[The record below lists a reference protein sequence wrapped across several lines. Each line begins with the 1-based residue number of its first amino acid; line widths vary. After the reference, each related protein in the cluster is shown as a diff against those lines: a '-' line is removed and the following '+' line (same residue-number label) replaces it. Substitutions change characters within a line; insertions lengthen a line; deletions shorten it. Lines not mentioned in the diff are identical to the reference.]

1 MALDLSRFAKAFF
14 EEAQE
19 HLYSLES
26 LLIAVNIHAP
36 DDETLNAIFRAV
48 HSVKGGAAAFGF
60 TSLIGFTHEFESIL
74 DRVRKRQL
82 TLSKRLVDLCL
93 SASDIMR
100 RHLAVLEQNQAPDLD
115 ELAAMQTA
123 LLDTANSAPQIPTQS
138 KTQTS
143 SGAESMAALSTTS
156 SASKISSDGP
166 ADTLEISNTEPAFHV
181 AMRLPIADYPH
192 EAAIEE
198 LLADIHGLGRCVS
211 HESESVD
218 QSQLELRFVLVADI
232 DADELRE
239 SLEFLAPAD
248 SIFIQPT
255 MVAALVSD
263 SASLSGPLENAS
275 DESAYEFFAP
285 LDESDEATSS
295 EISPNSSLGGPFQPV
310 AGGSINADSPASE
323 QIVSDIALASLV
335 DASSIRVNVAKVD
348 QLINLVGE
356 LVIAEAMLTEAASVL
371 DETDKTHLSYALS
384 QLQRNTRELQE
395 SVLAIR
401 MLPISFVFSR
411 LPRLTRDL
419 ADRLG
424 KEVFLEIHGED
435 TELDKSVIEK
445 IADPLTHLVRNALDH
460 GIESPE
466 ERMRNGKPRAGCLS
480 VRAGHQGGGILLS
493 VADDGAGLNRDR
505 IVAKANEL
513 GLQVTD
519 KWSDDEIWPL
529 IFTPGFSTA
538 ESVSDVSGRG
548 VGMDVVWQNVH
559 ALGGNV
565 DVASRQGEGTIIT
578 IRLPLTLAI
587 LDGMS
592 IKVSGETYILP
603 LAHISQSLQPT
614 TDAIKTVNKQEVVQ
628 LRDEYIPITSLK
640 DLFNLADAPA
650 ENDHRGING
659 QTDAIGKADNLLVVL
674 DIDGKRAALRVD
686 ELLGQHQVV
695 LKSIEANY
703 RRVKGLSGATI
714 MGDGRVAFILDAAY
728 LVGVAHTV
736 DTDLAAAQ
744 YG

>member
-93 SASDIMR
+93 SASDMMR
-100 RHLAVLEQNQAPDLD
+100 RHLAVLEQDQAPDLN

-123 LLDTANSAPQIPTQS
+123 LLDTANSAAQVPTPS
-138 KTQTS
+138 TTQTQLGTAS
-143 SGAESMAALSTTS
+143 AVAGASGATTS
-156 SASKISSDGP
+156 SASTAQNIGDGN
-166 ADTLEISNTEPAFHV
+166 AINGEPAFQV
-181 AMRLPIADYPH
+181 AMRLPIADYPD
-192 EAAIEE
+192 EAAIAE
-198 LLADIHGLGRCVS
+198 LLADIHGLGKCLS

-248 SIFIQPT
+248 SIFIQRT
-255 MVAALVSD
+255 MVAASGSV
-263 SASLSGPLENAS
+263 SASLSDTQESAA

-285 LDESDEATSS
+285 LDESDDEPVN
-295 EISPNSSLGGPFQPV
+295 EISPNAALGGTFEPV
-310 AGGSINADSPASE
+310 SSEPIRAEPAAGE
-323 QIVSDIALASLV
+323 QIVNDIALASLV

-356 LVIAEAMLTEAASVL
+356 LVIAEAMLTEAAAAL
-371 DETDKTHLSYALS
+371 DETDKTHLSYALN

-466 ERMRNGKPRAGCLS
+466 ERVRNGKPRAGCLS

-505 IVAKANEL
+505 IIAKANEL
-513 GLQVTD
+513 GLQVTE
-519 KWSDDEIWPL
+519 KWSDEEIWPL

-559 ALGGNV
+559 TLGGSV

-640 DLFNLADAPA
+640 DLFNLADLPPDNSHGDA
-650 ENDHRGING
+650 DLQSG
-659 QTDAIGKADNLLVVL
+659 AIGKADNLLVVL

-695 LKSIEANY
+695 LKSIESNY

-736 DTDLAAAQ
+736 DIDLAAAQ